1 MKATIKTTIMLM
13 AMTIG
18 TLAASAQSAQR
29 GTPHNEQ
36 QRKTA
41 STANARSQRSQA
53 VKKNDQPAQQVTKR
67 TTSRENNAVRS
78 TATRQEPNRQLNS
91 RSGARNNN
99 AVRSTATRQEPSRQ
113 VNTRSNAQKS
123 TATRSSSSRQEPN
136 RQVTSRTTNQKSQA
150 YRGNNGRHSGTPA
163 SQQNARLQNSNRK
176 VSTTT
181 RNNSRSDYRTPNRS
195 VNAGKTHLD
204 PKPRATENRN
214 AHVVVD
220 RNHNSSSHAHHRNYY
235 PAKKVKLHVHPRTY
249 HNHYKVMYYPSH
261 REIIWTSRM
270 HRYYVD
276 LYPGYIWRYNI
287 GYHIQ
292 TISAFETRYNV
303 GEVARVYGRVYAT
316 WYNRES
322 DDLLLFFGGEF
333 PYQEF
338 TMVVPG
344 HIARRYNWR
353 PERYFLGQHVLA
365 TGLITSYDGSPEMI
379 IRNKS
384 QIDIY

>member
-41 STANARSQRSQA
+41 PAANARSQRSQA
-53 VKKNDQPAQQVTKR
+53 VKKNDQPSQQVTKW

-78 TATRQEPNRQLNS
+78 TATRQEPNKQLNS

-99 AVRSTATRQEPSRQ
+99 AVRSSSTRQEPNRQ

-136 RQVTSRTTNQKSQA
+136 RQVTSRTANQKNA
-150 YRGNNGRHSGTPA
+150 YRGNNSRRPDPAVNQRNATLKHSD
-163 SQQNARLQNSNRK
+163 RK

-181 RNNSRSDYRTPNRS
+181 RNNSRSDYRSPNRS

-261 REIIWTSRM
+261 REIIWTNRM

>member
-1 MKATIKTTIMLM
+1 MLM

-29 GTPHNEQ
+29 GTPHKEQ
-36 QRKTA
+36 QRKSA
-41 STANARSQRSQA
+41 PAPNSRAQRSQSMKSNNKA
-53 VKKNDQPAQQVTKR
+53 SGKQLN
-67 TTSRENNAVRS
+67 SRSDARKDNAVRS
-78 TATRQEPNRQLNS
+78 TSTRQEPSRQVNS
-91 RSGARNNN
+91 RSNNRNNN
-99 AVRSTATRQEPSRQ
+99 AVRSTPGRQEPNRQ

-123 TATRSSSSRQEPN
+123 TATRSSSARQEPN
-136 RQVTSRTTNQKSQA
+136 RQVTSRSANQKSQA
-150 YRGNNGRHSGTPA
+150 YRGNNDRRSGAPA
-163 SQQNARLQNSNRK
+163 TIKNNSRK

-181 RNNSRSDYRTPNRS
+181 RNNSRSDYRSPNRS
-195 VNAGKTHLD
+195 LNAGKTHLD
-204 PKPRATENRN
+204 PKPRTTQANRN
-214 AHVVVD
+214 PHVVVN
-220 RNHNSSSHAHHRNYY
+220 RNHNSKSHAVHRNYY
-235 PAKKVKLHVHPRTY
+235 PSKKVKVHVHPRTY

-261 REIIWTSRM
+261 REIVWTNRM

-276 LYPGYIWRYNI
+276 LYPGYTWRYNI

-292 TISAFETRYNV
+292 TISAFEARYNV

-316 WYNRES
+316 WYNRDS

-353 PERYFLGQHVLA
+353 PERYFLGQHILA

-384 QIDIY
+384 QMDIY

>member
-1 MKATIKTTIMLM
+1 MLM

-29 GTPHNEQ
+29 GTPQKEQ
-36 QRKTA
+36 QRKSA
-41 STANARSQRSQA
+41 PAANSRAQRSQA
-53 VKKNDQPAQQVTKR
+53 VKSNNKASEQRLN
-67 TTSRENNAVRS
+67 SRSDTRKSNAVRS
-78 TATRQEPNRQLNS
+78 TSTRQEPN
-91 RSGARNNN
+91 
-99 AVRSTATRQEPSRQ
+99 RQ
-113 VNTRSNAQKS
+113 VNTRSNAQQR
-123 TATRSSSSRQEPN
+123 TATRSSSSRQEPS
-136 RQVTSRTTNQKSQA
+136 REVTSRTTNQKSQA
-150 YRGNNGRHSGTPA
+150 YRGNNDRRSGAPA
-163 SQQNARLQNSNRK
+163 SQQDARLKNSNRK

-181 RNNSRSDYRTPNRS
+181 RHNPNSDYRSPNRT
-195 VNAGKTHLD
+195 VNAGKTRLD
-204 PKPRATENRN
+204 PKPRTTQANRN
-214 AHVVVD
+214 PHVVVN
-220 RNHNSSSHAHHRNYY
+220 RNHNSNSHAVHRNYY
-235 PAKKVKLHVHPRTY
+235 PSKKVKVHVHPRTY
-249 HNHYKVMYYPSH
+249 HNHYKVMYYPAH
-261 REIIWTSRM
+261 REIVWTNRM

-276 LYPGYIWRYNI
+276 LYPGYTWRYNI

-316 WYNRES
+316 WYNRDS

-338 TMVVPG
+338 TMVIPG

-353 PERYFLGQHVLA
+353 PERYFLGQHILA

-384 QIDIY
+384 QVDIY